1 MKNQRIGNKMKMMA
15 KRQGFTL
22 MELVVTTAIVGTL
35 AAFAV
40 PSYIEAGNNAKGAK
54 SLDNVN
60 NIGSAIIQEYIKRA
74 PYGDGT
80 NAIATFAAVA
90 DDSVKAETQ
99 VIKYLNNGVETFV
112 TFADIFPG
120 GVPESPFDNREYLI
134 SAVTAG
140 AGEWTTSGGIVTLTV
155 TTQPSITI
163 EDPSFSQIAN
173 TFTP

>member
-1 MKNQRIGNKMKMMA
+1 MKMKMKNTSR
-15 KRQGFTL
+15 KRGFTL

-54 SLDNVN
+54 SLDNLN

-80 NAIATFAAVA
+80 NAIATFAAA
-90 DDSVKAETQ
+90 ANDSVKIETQ
-99 VIKYLNNGVETFV
+99 VIKFLDNGTEAFV

-120 GVPESPFDNREYLI
+120 GVPESPFDNREYII
-134 SAVTAG
+134 SAVTPG

-163 EDPSFSQIAN
+163 EDPSFSEIAN

>member
-1 MKNQRIGNKMKMMA
+1 MNQR
-15 KRQGFTL
+15 RRRRGFTL

-54 SLDNVN
+54 SLDNLN
-60 NIGSAIIQEYIKRA
+60 TIGSAVVQEYIKRA

-80 NAIATFAAVA
+80 NAIATFAATAGDTVSA
-90 DDSVKAETQ
+90 NTN
-99 VIKYLNNGVETFV
+99 VIKFLDNGTEAFV
-112 TFADIFPG
+112 TFGDIFPG
-120 GVPESPFDNREYLI
+120 GVPESPFDNREYII
-134 SAVTAG
+134 SAVTPG
-140 AGEWTTSGGIVTLTV
+140 AGTWTTSGGIVTLTV

-163 EDPSFSQIAN
+163 EDPSFSEITN